1 MDTSTS
7 QAKQNA
13 PVIVEATRES
23 FEREVIDRSLAMPVI
38 VDFWAEW
45 CGPCKVLGPI
55 LEKVATEFA
64 GQVALVKAETEAMP
78 EIASA
83 FRVESIPAVFALKGG
98 RVVDMFVGA
107 LPEESVREWVRSLLP
122 TPAERLMAEAKGL
135 ESTDSKAAEASYRS
149 ALELLPK
156 DPAAVAGLARSL
168 LHQGRIEEAREQFEA
183 LESRGYLEPEAESLK
198 AELQLTSQARDA
210 GSVDSARAAVAAKPD
225 DPELRLRLAESL
237 AASGVYQEALNL
249 ALALVEEHRK
259 GISENARQ
267 LMVNVFQLLPPDS
280 ELAHDYR
287 RRLSA
292 ALY

>member
-64 GQVALVKAETEAMP
+64 GQVALVKAET
-78 EIASA
+78 
-83 FRVESIPAVFALKGG
+83 ESIPAVFALKGG